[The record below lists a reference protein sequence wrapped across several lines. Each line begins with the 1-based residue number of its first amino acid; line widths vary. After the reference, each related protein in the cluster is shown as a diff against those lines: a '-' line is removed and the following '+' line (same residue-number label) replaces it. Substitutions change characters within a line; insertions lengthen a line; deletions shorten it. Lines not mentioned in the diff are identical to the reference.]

1 MEASRQFMAE
11 VIGKF
16 KPARMSGH
24 LAIGHDSIS
33 IPLEPNEF
41 TYSSHLDAAPVF
53 VFFEQRTADK
63 DRVLVLHDGR
73 SLAKIFENAFGMEYF
88 VSDEKHSYLLAVNW
102 YVIEGTGE
110 CRTWMKRLAGLDSV
124 QSGGQHSLSICKPAN

>member
-1 MEASRQFMAE
+1 MAE

-41 TYSSHLDAAPVF
+41 TYSSHLDAAPVY
-53 VFFEQRTADK
+53 VFFEQRAADK
-63 DRVLVLHDGR
+63 DRVLILHDGR
-73 SLAKIFENAFGMEYF
+73 SLAKVFENAFGMEYF
-88 VSDEKHSYLLAVNW
+88 ASDEKQSYLLAVNW
-102 YVIEGTGE
+102 YVIEGAGE
-110 CRTWMKRLAGLDSV
+110 CGAWIKRLAGSDPDHSARTSSVLD
-124 QSGGQHSLSICKPAN
+124 GHH